1 MKSYV
6 YCWFPITMNRKWYYY
21 RPLKK
26 DRKQRSM
33 DLKDKKIKRRH
44 DTIEDKH
51 VDDVSQ
57 RVQYSYL
64 IRPPLSAA
72 EKSHL
77 LKWVLIQK
85 MFSDASFALI
95 SRFPIF

>member
-1 MKSYV
+1 M
-6 YCWFPITMNRKWYYY
+6 
-21 RPLKK
+21 KK
-26 DRKQRSM
+26 DGKQRSM

-44 DTIEDKH
+44 DTIEDEH

-64 IRPPLSAA
+64 IRPPLSEV

-77 LKWVLIQK
+77 LK
-85 MFSDASFALI
+85 
-95 SRFPIF
+95 